1 VSGPGIAKARPSCEC
16 VADQVLGYGA
26 CGCFECSECGEE
38 SVTPLETVDFKDG
51 EYGPKPYRPCRM
63 CGEVSAAAGNA
74 A

>member
-1 VSGPGIAKARPSCEC
+1 VSGPGIAKARPSC
-16 VADQVLGYGA
+16 
-26 CGCFECSECGEE
+26 ECSECGEE